1 MSEQER
7 ASRQR
12 KQQNVTPEVVSHS
25 YFRDA
30 IEGGF
35 EWVLG
40 EKVGNHGRKTDQ
52 ETYMLR

>member
-40 EKVGNHGRKTDQ
+40 EKVGSHGWKTDQ